1 MRERCRG
8 GPIAQILAGMTNARL
23 VAGVDSSTQA
33 TKIVVVDLETG
44 RTVREGRC
52 AHPPGTEIDPRAW
65 WFAFTEAAANGVL
78 EGVEAMS
85 VAGQQHGMVLL
96 DGEGDPVR
104 DALLWNDTRS
114 AKAAEDLIDE
124 LGGPEKWV
132 AEVGT
137 VPVASITA
145 TKLRWTARAEPD
157 NAARARQVMLPH
169 DWLTWLLA
177 GRVGDPVT
185 DRGEASGTGY
195 WSTGTGRYRPDLL
208 RMAFGRDLAVPR
220 VCAPGERAGS
230 VVGLAPGTV
239 LAAGTGDNMGAAL
252 GAGAEPGD
260 VLVSIGTS
268 GTVFAAHD
276 RPVADPSGLVAGFA
290 DASGG
295 YLPLVATLNA
305 ARVLRAGADLLGVS
319 LAELDRLA
327 LSADPGAGGL
337 VLLPYLEGERS
348 PNRPAATGLVSGL
361 TGANA
366 TPANLARAV
375 VEGMLCGLADG
386 LDGLIA
392 QGVPVRRVLLLGGG
406 SRSAA
411 VQRLAPLIFGAPV
424 TLLAP
429 AEYVALGAA
438 RQAAWALTGA
448 TPQWPRPEEA
458 RAELPEGATD
468 TAASI
473 RSAYAAVRDATS
485 DRSNHTGTQVL
496 N

>member
-1 MRERCRG
+1 
-8 GPIAQILAGMTNARL
+8 MTNQRL

-44 RTVREGRC
+44 DTVREGRS
-52 AHPPGTEIDPRAW
+52 AHPVGTEVDPWAW
-65 WFAFTEAAANGVL
+65 WSALLEAAVGGVL
-78 EGVEAMS
+78 DGVRAVS

-96 DGEGDPVR
+96 DADGEPVR

-114 AKAAEDLIDE
+114 AAAATELIDE
-124 LGGPEKWV
+124 LGGPEKW
-132 AEVGT
+132 ATEVGT

-145 TKLRWTARAEPD
+145 TKLRWTARAEPSV
-157 NAARARQVMLPH
+157 AARASRVLLPH

-177 GRVGDPVT
+177 GRPAEAVT

-195 WSTGTGRYRPDLL
+195 WSTVTGQYRPDLL
-208 RMAFGRDLAVPR
+208 RLAFGRDLDVPR
-220 VCAPGERAGS
+220 VCEPGERAGTVS
-230 VVGLAPGTV
+230 AAAAGLVDAGLLADGAV

-276 RPVADPSGLVAGFA
+276 RPSADASGVVAGFA
-290 DASGG
+290 DAAGG

-305 ARVLRAGADLLGVS
+305 ARVLRAGADLLGVE

-327 LSADPGAGGL
+327 LAAEPGAAGL
-337 VLLPYLEGERS
+337 VLLPYLEGERT
-348 PNRPAATGLVSGL
+348 PNRPTARGQLSGL
-361 TGANA
+361 TGRNA
-366 TPANLARAV
+366 TPENLARAV

-386 LDGLIA
+386 LDGLVA

-411 VQRLAPLIFGAPV
+411 VQALAPWVFGVPV

-438 RQAAWALTGA
+438 RQAAWALTGTA
-448 TPQWPRPEEA
+448 PSWPRPEEA
-458 RAELPEGATD
+458 SMAVPDGASA
-468 TAASI
+468 TAAAV
-473 RSAYAAVRDATS
+473 RSAYAAVRDA
-485 DRSNHTGTQVL
+485 
-496 N
+496 

>member
-1 MRERCRG
+1 M
-8 GPIAQILAGMTNARL
+8 ADMRL

-33 TKIVVVDLETG
+33 TKVVVVDPESG
-44 RTVREGRC
+44 QIRREGRC
-52 AHPPGTEIDPRAW
+52 PHPPGTEVDPREW
-65 WFAFTEAAANGVL
+65 WSALVTAAGGGLLDGV
-78 EGVEAMS
+78 AAIS

-96 DGEGDPVR
+96 DEGGEPVR

-114 AKAAEDLIDE
+114 AGAARELIEE
-124 LGGPEKWV
+124 LGGPGKWA

-145 TKLRWTARAEPD
+145 TKLRWTARTEPD
-157 NAARARQVMLPH
+157 VADRARRVLLPH

-177 GRVGDPVT
+177 GRASETVT

-195 WSTGTGRYRPDLL
+195 WSTMTGEYRPDLL
-208 RMAFGRDLAVPR
+208 RMAFGRNLEVPR
-220 VCAPGERAGS
+220 VCAPGERAG
-230 VVGLAPGTV
+230 VVAELVDGAI

-260 VLVSIGTS
+260 VLVSVGTS
-268 GTVFAAHD
+268 GTVFATHD
-276 RPVADPSGLVAGFA
+276 RPSADPTGVVAGFA
-290 DASGG
+290 DAAGG

-319 LAELDRLA
+319 LAELDQLA
-327 LSADPGAGGL
+327 LSAEPGAGGL
-337 VLLPYLEGERS
+337 VLLPYLEGERT
-348 PNRPAATGLVSGL
+348 PNRPDARGLVAGL

-366 TPANLARAV
+366 TPVNLARAV

-386 LDGLIA
+386 LDGLVA

-411 VQRLAPLIFGAPV
+411 VQALAPLVFGVPV
-424 TLLAP
+424 TVLAP

-438 RQAAWALTGA
+438 RQAAWALTGQA
-448 TPQWPRPEEA
+448 PDWPRPEESSVA
-458 RAELPEGATD
+458 PPPGVAEVAAKVRA
-468 TAASI
+468 
-473 RSAYAAVRDATS
+473 AYGAVRD
-485 DRSNHTGTQVL
+485 GIGQ
-496 N
+496 

>member
-1 MRERCRG
+1 
-8 GPIAQILAGMTNARL
+8 MTRARR

-33 TKIVVVDLETG
+33 TKVVVVDLESG
-44 RTVREGRC
+44 EVVAQRRA
-52 AHPPGTEIDPRAW
+52 AHPDGTEVDPRTW
-65 WFAFTEAAANGVL
+65 WSALADAARGGLLDGVD
-78 EGVEAMS
+78 AIS

-96 DGEGDPVR
+96 DSDGTPVR

-114 AKAAEDLIDE
+114 AGAARELIDE
-124 LGGPEKWV
+124 LGGPSAWA

-145 TKLRWTARAEPD
+145 TKLRWTARAEPEV
-157 NAARARQVMLPH
+157 AARARRVLLPH

-177 GRVGDPVT
+177 GRPADAVT

-195 WSTGTGRYRPDLL
+195 WSTVTGEYRPDLL
-208 RMAFGRDLAVPR
+208 RMAFGSDLEVPR
-220 VCAPGERAGS
+220 VCVPGERAG
-230 VVGLAPGTV
+230 LASELSPGAV

-252 GAGAEPGD
+252 GAGARPGD
-260 VLVSIGTS
+260 VLVSVGTS

-276 RPVADPSGLVAGFA
+276 RPSADPSGVVAGFA
-290 DASGG
+290 DAAGG

-305 ARVLRAGADLLGVS
+305 ARVLRAGADLLGVD

-327 LSADPGAGGL
+327 LSAEPGADGL
-337 VLLPYLEGERS
+337 VLLPYLEGERT
-348 PNRPAATGLVSGL
+348 PNRPDARGALAGL

-386 LDGLIA
+386 LDGLVA

-411 VQRLAPLIFGAPV
+411 VRALAPWVFGVPV
-424 TLLAP
+424 TVLAP

-448 TPQWPRPEEA
+448 PPPWPRPEEA
-458 RAELPEGATD
+458 TVDLPDGATTV
-468 TAASI
+468 TARI
-473 RSAYAAVRDATS
+473 RTAYANVRDAGAS
-485 DRSNHTGTQVL
+485 RS
-496 N
+496 

>member
-1 MRERCRG
+1 
-8 GPIAQILAGMTNARL
+8 MTNARL

-33 TKIVVVDLETG
+33 TKIVVVDLASGETL
-44 RTVREGRC
+44 REGRC
-52 AHPPGTEIDPRAW
+52 AHPTGTEVDPRAW
-65 WFAFTEAAANGVL
+65 WSALVEAAAGGVL
-78 EGVEAMS
+78 DGVEAIS

-96 DGEGDPVR
+96 DGDGEPVR

-114 AKAAEDLIDE
+114 AGAATELIEE
-124 LGGPEKWV
+124 LGGPEKW
-132 AEVGT
+132 ASEVGT

-145 TKLRWTARAEPD
+145 TKLRWTARAEPEV
-157 NAARARQVMLPH
+157 AARARRVLLPH

-177 GRVGDPVT
+177 GRPAEAVT

-195 WSTGTGRYRPDLL
+195 WSTVTGQYRPDLL
-208 RMAFGRDLAVPR
+208 RMAFGRDLEVPR
-220 VCAPGERAGS
+220 VCEPGERAGT
-230 VVGLAPGTV
+230 VATAGLAPAGLLADGAV
-239 LAAGTGDNMGAAL
+239 LGAGTGDNMGAAL
-252 GAGAEPGD
+252 GAGAELGD

-276 RPVADPSGLVAGFA
+276 RPSADASGVVAGFA

-305 ARVLRAGADLLGVS
+305 ARVLRAGADLLGVD
-319 LAELDRLA
+319 LAGLDRLA

-337 VLLPYLEGERS
+337 VLLPYLEGERT
-348 PNRPAATGLVSGL
+348 PNRPRARGALAGL

-366 TPANLARAV
+366 TSANLARAV

-386 LDGLIA
+386 LDGLVV

-411 VQRLAPLIFGAPV
+411 VQALAPWVFGVPV
-424 TLLAP
+424 TVLAP

-438 RQAAWALTGA
+438 RQAAWALTGTA
-448 TPQWPRPEEA
+448 PSWPRPEEA
-458 RAELPEGATD
+458 SVALPE
-468 TAASI
+468 TALDSAAAV
-473 RSAYAAVRDATS
+473 RTAYAAVRDAS
-485 DRSNHTGTQVL
+485 AG
-496 N
+496 

>member
-1 MRERCRG
+1 MD
-8 GPIAQILAGMTNARL
+8 L

-33 TKIVVVDLETG
+33 TKIVVVDLATG
-44 RTVREGRC
+44 RTVREERA
-52 AHPPGTEIDPRAW
+52 AHPPGTEVDPGAW
-65 WFAFTEAAANGVL
+65 WAAFAAAGGVL
-78 EGVEAMS
+78 DGVAAIS
-85 VAGQQHGMVLL
+85 VGGQQHGMVLL
-96 DGEGDPVR
+96 DAAGEPVR

-114 AKAAEDLIDE
+114 AGAARDLIDE
-124 LGGPEKWV
+124 LGGPARWA

-145 TKLRWTARAEPD
+145 TKLRWTARAEPEVAGR
-157 NAARARQVMLPH
+157 AARVLLPH

-177 GRVGDPVT
+177 GRPAGAVT

-195 WSTGTGRYRPDLL
+195 WSTVTGEYRPDLL
-208 RMAFGRDLAVPR
+208 RLAFGRDLEVPR
-220 VCAPGERAGS
+220 VCGPGERAGS
-230 VVGLAPGTV
+230 VAEFVPGAV
-239 LAAGTGDNMGAAL
+239 LGAGTGDNMAAAL

-268 GTVFAAHD
+268 GTVFATHD
-276 RPVADPSGLVAGFA
+276 RPSADASGVVAGFA
-290 DASGG
+290 DAAGG

-305 ARVLRAGADLLGVS
+305 ARVLRAGADLLGVD

-327 LSADPGAGGL
+327 LSASPGADGL
-337 VLLPYLEGERS
+337 VLLPYLEGERT
-348 PNRPAATGLVSGL
+348 PNRPTARGAVAGL

-386 LDGLIA
+386 LDGLVA

-411 VQRLAPLIFGAPV
+411 VRAIAPLVFGVPV
-424 TLLAP
+424 TVLAP

-438 RQAAWALTGA
+438 RQAAWALTGEA
-448 TPQWPRPEEA
+448 PGWARPEESTESPPA
-458 RAELPEGATD
+458 GVGEVSSAVRT
-468 TAASI
+468 
-473 RSAYAAVRDATS
+473 AYAAVRD
-485 DRSNHTGTQVL
+485 GGG
-496 N
+496 

>member
-1 MRERCRG
+1 LFPAALD
-8 GPIAQILAGMTNARL
+8 PILLGMTNARL

-44 RTVREGRC
+44 ETRGEGRC
-52 AHPPGTEIDPRAW
+52 AHPAGTEINPGEW
-65 WFAFTEAAANGVL
+65 WSALVKAAEGNL
-78 EGVEAMS
+78 LDGVEAIS

-96 DGEGDPVR
+96 DGDGEPVR

-114 AKAAEDLIDE
+114 AGAATDLIDE
-124 LGGPEKWV
+124 LGGAEKW
-132 AEVGT
+132 ATEVGT

-145 TKLRWTARAEPD
+145 TKLRWTARAEPEVAD
-157 NAARARQVMLPH
+157 RARRVLLPH
-169 DWLTWLLA
+169 DWLTWRLA
-177 GRVGDPVT
+177 GRPAEAVT

-195 WSTGTGRYRPDLL
+195 WSTVSGQYRPDLL
-208 RMAFGRDLAVPR
+208 RMAFGRDLEVPR
-220 VCAPGERAGS
+220 VCEPGERAGTATEL
-230 VVGLAPGTV
+230 GGQLL

-276 RPVADPSGLVAGFA
+276 RPSADASGVVAGFA
-290 DASGG
+290 DAAGG

-305 ARVLRAGADLLGVS
+305 ARVLRAGADLLGVE

-327 LSADPGAGGL
+327 LSAEPGAGGL
-337 VLLPYLEGERS
+337 VLLPYLEGERT
-348 PNRPAATGLVSGL
+348 PNRPDARGALAGL

-386 LDGLIA
+386 LDGLVA

-411 VQRLAPLIFGAPV
+411 VQALAPWVFGVPV
-424 TLLAP
+424 TVLAP

-438 RQAAWALTGA
+438 RQAAWALTGTA
-448 TPQWPRPEEA
+448 PSWPRPEEA
-458 RAELPEGATD
+458 SVALPEGAVD
-468 TAASI
+468 SAAAV
-473 RSAYAAVRDATS
+473 RAGYAAVR
-485 DRSNHTGTQVL
+485 G
-496 N
+496 

>member
-1 MRERCRG
+1 
-8 GPIAQILAGMTNARL
+8 MTNQRL

-44 RTVREGRC
+44 DTVREGRS
-52 AHPPGTEIDPRAW
+52 AHPVGTEVDPWAW
-65 WFAFTEAAANGVL
+65 WSALLEAAAGGVL
-78 EGVEAMS
+78 DGVRAVS

-96 DGEGDPVR
+96 DADGEPVR

-114 AKAAEDLIDE
+114 AAAATELIDE
-124 LGGPEKWV
+124 LGGPEKW
-132 AEVGT
+132 ATEVGT

-145 TKLRWTARAEPD
+145 TKLRWTARAEPSV
-157 NAARARQVMLPH
+157 AARASRVLLPH

-177 GRVGDPVT
+177 GRPAEAVT

-195 WSTGTGRYRPDLL
+195 WSTVTGQYRPDLL
-208 RMAFGRDLAVPR
+208 RLAFGRDLDVPR
-220 VCAPGERAGS
+220 VCEPGERAGTVS
-230 VVGLAPGTV
+230 AAAAGLADAGLLADGAV

-276 RPVADPSGLVAGFA
+276 RPSADASGVVAGFA
-290 DASGG
+290 DAAGG

-305 ARVLRAGADLLGVS
+305 ARVLRAGADLLGVE

-327 LSADPGAGGL
+327 LAAEPGAAGL
-337 VLLPYLEGERS
+337 VLLPYLEGERT
-348 PNRPAATGLVSGL
+348 PNRPTARGQLSGL
-361 TGANA
+361 TGRNA
-366 TPANLARAV
+366 TPENLARAV

-386 LDGLIA
+386 LDGLVA

-411 VQRLAPLIFGAPV
+411 VQALAPWVFGVPV

-438 RQAAWALTGA
+438 RQAAWALTGTA
-448 TPQWPRPEEA
+448 PSWPRPEEA
-458 RAELPEGATD
+458 SMAVPDGASA
-468 TAASI
+468 TAAAV
-473 RSAYAAVRDATS
+473 RSAYAAVRDA
-485 DRSNHTGTQVL
+485 
-496 N
+496 

>member
-1 MRERCRG
+1 
-8 GPIAQILAGMTNARL
+8 MTNQRL

-44 RTVREGRC
+44 DTVREGRS
-52 AHPPGTEIDPRAW
+52 AHPVGTEVDPWAW
-65 WFAFTEAAANGVL
+65 WSALLEAAAGGVL
-78 EGVEAMS
+78 DGVRAVS

-96 DGEGDPVR
+96 DADGEPVR

-114 AKAAEDLIDE
+114 AAAATELIDE
-124 LGGPEKWV
+124 LGGPEKW
-132 AEVGT
+132 ATEVGT

-145 TKLRWTARAEPD
+145 TKLRWTARAEPSV
-157 NAARARQVMLPH
+157 AARASRVLLPH

-177 GRVGDPVT
+177 GRPAEAVT

-195 WSTGTGRYRPDLL
+195 WSTVTGQYRPDLL
-208 RMAFGRDLAVPR
+208 RLAFGRDLDVPR
-220 VCAPGERAGS
+220 VCEPGDRAGT
-230 VVGLAPGTV
+230 VAAAAAGLADAGLLADGAV

-276 RPVADPSGLVAGFA
+276 RPSADASGVVAGFA
-290 DASGG
+290 DAAGG

-305 ARVLRAGADLLGVS
+305 ARVLRAGADLLGVE

-327 LSADPGAGGL
+327 LAAEPGAAGL
-337 VLLPYLEGERS
+337 VLLPYLEGERT
-348 PNRPAATGLVSGL
+348 PNRPTARGQLSGL
-361 TGANA
+361 TGRNA
-366 TPANLARAV
+366 TPENLARAV

-386 LDGLIA
+386 LDGLVA

-411 VQRLAPLIFGAPV
+411 VQALAPWVFGVPV

-438 RQAAWALTGA
+438 RQAAWALTGTA
-448 TPQWPRPEEA
+448 PSWPRPEEA
-458 RAELPEGATD
+458 NMAVPDGASA
-468 TAASI
+468 TAAAV
-473 RSAYAAVRDATS
+473 RSAYAAVRDA
-485 DRSNHTGTQVL
+485 
-496 N
+496 

>member
-1 MRERCRG
+1 
-8 GPIAQILAGMTNARL
+8 MTNQRL

-44 RTVREGRC
+44 DTVREGRS
-52 AHPPGTEIDPRAW
+52 AHPVGTEVDPWAW
-65 WFAFTEAAANGVL
+65 WSALLEAAVGGVL
-78 EGVEAMS
+78 DGVRAVS

-96 DGEGDPVR
+96 DADGEPVR

-114 AKAAEDLIDE
+114 AAAATELIDE
-124 LGGPEKWV
+124 LGGPEKW
-132 AEVGT
+132 ATEVGT

-145 TKLRWTARAEPD
+145 TKLRWTARAEPSV
-157 NAARARQVMLPH
+157 AARASRVLLPH

-177 GRVGDPVT
+177 GRPAEAVT

-195 WSTGTGRYRPDLL
+195 WSTVTGQYRPDLL
-208 RMAFGRDLAVPR
+208 RLAFGRDLDVPR
-220 VCAPGERAGS
+220 VCEPGERAGTVS
-230 VVGLAPGTV
+230 AEAAGLADAGLLADGAV

-276 RPVADPSGLVAGFA
+276 RPSADASGVVAGFA
-290 DASGG
+290 DAAGG

-305 ARVLRAGADLLGVS
+305 ARVLRAGADLLGVE

-327 LSADPGAGGL
+327 LAAEPGAAGL
-337 VLLPYLEGERS
+337 VLLPYLEGERT
-348 PNRPAATGLVSGL
+348 PNRPTARGQLSGL
-361 TGANA
+361 TGRNA
-366 TPANLARAV
+366 TPENLARAV

-386 LDGLIA
+386 LDGLVA

-411 VQRLAPLIFGAPV
+411 VQALAPWVFGVPV

-438 RQAAWALTGA
+438 RQAAWALTGTA
-448 TPQWPRPEEA
+448 PSWPRPEEA
-458 RAELPEGATD
+458 SMAVPDGASA
-468 TAASI
+468 TAAAV
-473 RSAYAAVRDATS
+473 RSAYAAVRDA
-485 DRSNHTGTQVL
+485 
-496 N
+496 

>member
-1 MRERCRG
+1 
-8 GPIAQILAGMTNARL
+8 MTNQRL

-44 RTVREGRC
+44 DTVREGRS
-52 AHPPGTEIDPRAW
+52 AHPVGTEVDPWAW
-65 WFAFTEAAANGVL
+65 WSALLEAAGGGVL
-78 EGVEAMS
+78 DDVRAVS

-96 DGEGDPVR
+96 DADGEPVR

-114 AKAAEDLIDE
+114 AAAATELIDE
-124 LGGPEKWV
+124 LGGPEKW
-132 AEVGT
+132 ATEVGT

-145 TKLRWTARAEPD
+145 TKLRWTARAEPSV
-157 NAARARQVMLPH
+157 AARASRVLLPH

-177 GRVGDPVT
+177 GRPAEAVT

-195 WSTGTGRYRPDLL
+195 WSTVTGQYRPDLL
-208 RMAFGRDLAVPR
+208 RLAFGRDLDVPR
-220 VCAPGERAGS
+220 VCEPGERAGTVS
-230 VVGLAPGTV
+230 AAAAGLADAGLLADGAV

-276 RPVADPSGLVAGFA
+276 RPSADASGVVAGFA
-290 DASGG
+290 DAAGG

-305 ARVLRAGADLLGVS
+305 ARVLRAGADLLGVE

-327 LSADPGAGGL
+327 LAAEPGAAGL
-337 VLLPYLEGERS
+337 VLLPYLEGERT
-348 PNRPAATGLVSGL
+348 PNRPTARGQLSGL
-361 TGANA
+361 TGRNA
-366 TPANLARAV
+366 TPENLARAV

-386 LDGLIA
+386 LDGLVA

-411 VQRLAPLIFGAPV
+411 VQALAPWVFGVPV

-438 RQAAWALTGA
+438 RQAAWALTGTA
-448 TPQWPRPEEA
+448 PSWPRPEEA
-458 RAELPEGATD
+458 SMAVPDGASA
-468 TAASI
+468 TAAAV
-473 RSAYAAVRDATS
+473 RSAYAAVRDA
-485 DRSNHTGTQVL
+485 
-496 N
+496 

>member
-1 MRERCRG
+1 MSG
-8 GPIAQILAGMTNARL
+8 ARL

-33 TKIVVVDLETG
+33 TKIVVVDPDSG
-44 RTVREGRC
+44 ATVREGRA

-65 WFAFTEAAANGVL
+65 WTAFGEAAAGGVL
-78 EGVEAMS
+78 DGVAALS

-96 DGEGDPVR
+96 DEAGDPVR

-114 AKAAEDLIDE
+114 AGAATELIDE
-124 LGGPEKWV
+124 LGGPEKW
-132 AEVGT
+132 ATEVGT

-145 TKLRWTARAEPD
+145 TKLRWTARAEPET
-157 NAARARQVMLPH
+157 AARAARVMLPH
-169 DWLTWLLA
+169 DFLTWLLA
-177 GRVGDPVT
+177 GRPVEAVT

-195 WSTGTGRYRPDLL
+195 WSTVSGRYRPDLL
-208 RMAFGRDLAVPR
+208 RMAFGRDLDVPR
-220 VCAPGERAGS
+220 VCEPGERAGT
-230 VVGLAPGTV
+230 VTELAPGAL

-276 RPVADPSGLVAGFA
+276 RPVADPTGTVAGFA
-290 DASGG
+290 DAAGG

-305 ARVLRAGADLLGVS
+305 ARVLRAGADLLGVD

-327 LSADPGAGGL
+327 LAASPGAGGL
-337 VLLPYLEGERS
+337 VLLPYLEGERT
-348 PNRPAATGLVSGL
+348 PNRPTARGALAGL

-366 TPANLARAV
+366 GRENLARAV

-386 LDGLIA
+386 LDGLVA

-411 VQRLAPLIFGAPV
+411 VQALAPWVFGVPV
-424 TLLAP
+424 TVLAP

-438 RQAAWALTGA
+438 RQAAWALTGTA
-448 TPQWPRPEEA
+448 PDWARPEESS
-458 RAELPEGATD
+458 AELPEGAAES
-468 TAASI
+468 AAEI
-473 RSAYAAVRDATS
+473 RAAYATVRDAS
-485 DRSNHTGTQVL
+485 AG
-496 N
+496 

>member
-1 MRERCRG
+1 
-8 GPIAQILAGMTNARL
+8 MTNQQL

-33 TKIVVVDLETG
+33 TKIVVVDLESG
-44 RTVREGRC
+44 DTVREGRS
-52 AHPPGTEIDPRAW
+52 AHPVGTEVDPWAW
-65 WFAFTEAAANGVL
+65 WSALLEAAAGGVL
-78 EGVEAMS
+78 DGVRAIS

-96 DGEGDPVR
+96 DAGGEPVR

-114 AKAAEDLIDE
+114 AGAATELIDE
-124 LGGPEKWV
+124 LGGPEKW
-132 AEVGT
+132 ATEVGT

-145 TKLRWTARAEPD
+145 TKLRWTARAEPSV
-157 NAARARQVMLPH
+157 AARASRVLLPH

-177 GRVGDPVT
+177 GRPAEPVT

-195 WSTGTGRYRPDLL
+195 WSTVTGQYRPDLL
-208 RMAFGRDLAVPR
+208 RLAFGRDLDVPR
-220 VCAPGERAGS
+220 VCEPGERAGTVS
-230 VVGLAPGTV
+230 ASTAGLADAGLLADGAV

-276 RPVADPSGLVAGFA
+276 RPSADASGVVAGFA
-290 DASGG
+290 DAAGG

-305 ARVLRAGADLLGVS
+305 ARVLRAGADLLGVD

-327 LSADPGAGGL
+327 LAAEPGAGGL
-337 VLLPYLEGERS
+337 VLLPYLEGERT
-348 PNRPAATGLVSGL
+348 PNRPSARGALAGL
-361 TGANA
+361 TGGNA

-386 LDGLIA
+386 LDGLVA

-411 VQRLAPLIFGAPV
+411 VQALAPWVFGVPV
-424 TLLAP
+424 TVLAP

-438 RQAAWALTGA
+438 RQAAWALTGTA
-448 TPQWPRPEEA
+448 PSWPRPEEA
-458 RAELPEGATD
+458 SMALPDGASV
-468 TAASI
+468 TATAV
-473 RSAYAAVRDATS
+473 RSAYAAVRDA
-485 DRSNHTGTQVL
+485 
-496 N
+496 